1 MVKIIGY
8 LELVDNI
15 RKFLPEC
22 SISTDIIVGFP
33 GETEL
38 EFQETLHVMNL
49 VGFSNAFMFKYSSRP
64 GTKASEYSDHIDESI
79 KQFRLEKVIALQ
91 KVLTLKSNQQYIGKI
106 VKVLVEKESK
116 KSSNQWAGR
125 TDGNNWVIFNKTS
138 ERIKDM
144 VDVIIQDAQGVS
156 LLGKRVFEKELA
168 YEVN

>member
-1 MVKIIGY
+1 MIREYNNICNYIHLPLQSGSDRILKRMNRTYNQQEY

-91 KVLTLKSNQQYIGKI
+91 KVLTLKTNQQYIGKI

-125 TDGNNWVIFNKTS
+125 TD
-138 ERIKDM
+138 
-144 VDVIIQDAQGVS
+144 
-156 LLGKRVFEKELA
+156 
-168 YEVN
+168 